1 MNVLE
6 KLQHWY
12 QLHCDDD
19 WEHSYGI
26 SIETLDNLGWKISVD
41 LTDTLLENVEFQS
54 VQVGNSESKNES
66 WIFCYKDKACFIGMG
81 GCCNLENIISI
92 FLEWSE
98 RNTDTSSWDNVVSN
112 LIAACESCNNIDKMR
127 QIYNEID
134 SIPNEH
140 EKKKKLIGIFNNKWN
155 EMVNDL

>member
-26 SIETLDNLGWKISVD
+26 SIETLDNPGWKISVD

-66 WIFCYKDKACFIGMG
+66 WIFCYKVLPSCSR
-81 GCCNLENIISI
+81 NI
-92 FLEWSE
+92 
-98 RNTDTSSWDNVVSN
+98 RAGVS
-112 LIAACESCNNIDKMR
+112 
-127 QIYNEID
+127 
-134 SIPNEH
+134 
-140 EKKKKLIGIFNNKWN
+140 
-155 EMVNDL
+155 